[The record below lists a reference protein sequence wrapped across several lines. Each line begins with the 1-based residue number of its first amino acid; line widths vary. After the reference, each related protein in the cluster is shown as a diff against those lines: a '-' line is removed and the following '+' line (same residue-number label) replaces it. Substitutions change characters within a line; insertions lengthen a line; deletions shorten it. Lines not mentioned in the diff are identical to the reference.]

1 MQYARRF
8 SFGRCL
14 VLLSVYML
22 GMVLGSAI
30 MLSLDVSRV
39 ILEPVRTARDTIP
52 GFSQVSFL
60 LPLARVPLSL
70 SIILSPSP
78 PFDGICMSLF
88 LPCACSLFYLWFS
101 LIKHLFCFLIK
112 LIFASVF
119 SSLLFSCLVFCF
131 FFQYII
137 SILGAFVYYL
147 LVTISFFVLSSVML
161 AVPSSLRLS
170 LSPSLISLN
179 VIHSFILL
187 YQLCYTN

>member
-60 LPLARVPLSL
+60 LPLASVPLSL
-70 SIILSPSP
+70 SLYYFKPLSPLLRHLYVSIP
-78 PFDGICMSLF
+78 PL
-88 LPCACSLFYLWFS
+88 
-101 LIKHLFCFLIK
+101 
-112 LIFASVF
+112 
-119 SSLLFSCLVFCF
+119 CL
-131 FFQYII
+131 
-137 SILGAFVYYL
+137 
-147 LVTISFFVLSSVML
+147 
-161 AVPSSLRLS
+161 
-170 LSPSLISLN
+170 
-179 VIHSFILL
+179 
-187 YQLCYTN
+187 

>member
-60 LPLARVPLSL
+60 LPLARVPPISL

-88 LPCACSLFYLWFS
+88 LPCACSLCYLWFS
-101 LIKHLFCFLIK
+101 LIKHLFCF
-112 LIFASVF
+112 F
-119 SSLLFSCLVFCF
+119 
-131 FFQYII
+131 
-137 SILGAFVYYL
+137 
-147 LVTISFFVLSSVML
+147 
-161 AVPSSLRLS
+161 
-170 LSPSLISLN
+170 N
-179 VIHSFILL
+179 
-187 YQLCYTN
+187 